1 MCTNAPNLPLR
12 GRCRPQAAD
21 EGWCSAQRIPI
32 NDCQWQSHHK
42 NIGTQN
48 RCGEPPGEYVYPRT
62 EAEKPSPAGEG
73 PRRSGGMWRGHLLKV
88 PEFVRKER
96 RKMDPQTSV
105 EVRQFRKVSPPHP
118 ACGPPSPSRR
128 RLGASPSG
136 YTNSPGVSP
145 PGTSYRPHQSGLRPA
160 SFPKGKLYNL
170 PLRGRCR
177 PQGGG

>member
-1 MCTNAPNLPLR
+1 M
-12 GRCRPQAAD
+12 
-21 EGWCSAQRIPI
+21 
-32 NDCQWQSHHK
+32 
-42 NIGTQN
+42 
-48 RCGEPPGEYVYPRT
+48 
-62 EAEKPSPAGEG
+62 
-73 PRRSGGMWRGHLLKV
+73 KV

-96 RKMDPQTSV
+96 RKMDPQPSV

-160 SFPKGKLYNL
+160 SFPNGEAPGGEKHSVDGIVRMGNLRSAPKKAWGTPKITRIFQKKLLQYRQFSGIIISKECRKKERGA
-170 PLRGRCR
+170 PLSFLLTKERMVL
-177 PQGGG
+177 